1 MKRHSLDVLS
11 LVFGLIFLLV
21 AGSWI
26 VRHSLEVDMPAPG
39 WYIAGAL
46 IVAGVFGIISTFRGA
61 RKNAETDQ
69 ITGTYEPASSQT
81 PTTWSTPGDTQEFGK
96 VTESKP
102 EDKGF

>member
-26 VRHSLEVDMPAPG
+26 VRQSLHVQLPGPG

-46 IVAGVFGIISTFRGA
+46 IVAGVFGIISTLRGSLSKA
-61 RKNAETDQ
+61 QADQ
-69 ITGTYEPASSQT
+69 PPVPQPIDS
-81 PTTWSTPGDTQEFGK
+81 TQEFGT
-96 VTESKP
+96 VTESGP
-102 EDKGF
+102 EDRGF